1 MDKKVQQ
8 SSISEV
14 LKSLNK
20 IDGHAGAKLVKD
32 VGDPPFWLSTGDDIF
47 DIIISNR
54 KYGGIAG
61 GRITQLNG
69 LQSSGKSLV
78 CAHLVKSCQQQGGIP
93 VYIDTQSAISW
104 QFMQA
109 IGVDIQN
116 IIYYDSLNTV
126 QKIYKAVQE
135 IMYAVRLQM
144 PDKPLLIIIDSL
156 SAAVTQ
162 AQMQNKE
169 YQNKGYLAAIKAKM
183 NSQALAKLAP
193 MVHIQNVALVI
204 TSQVRTDMDQL
215 NPYMDAYKSSSG
227 GMALPFYASSQIRLA
242 KKGKIKEKI
251 NGVQTI
257 VGVRTKARI
266 DKSRLG
272 PAYRECEFDVYYMS
286 GIDNYTNWLQVLKKY
301 ELVKKGATS
310 KNVIITYKG
319 EQIKIPGTFQQT
331 IKQNKQLR
339 QRVYDII
346 SQMLILKYKEHD
358 YSIQS
363 VRTIEQEK

>member
-8 SSISEV
+8 SNISEV

-61 GRITQLNG
+61 GRISQLNG

-93 VYIDTQSAISW
+93 FYIDTQSAISW

-135 IMYAVRLQM
+135 LMYAVRLQM

-162 AQMQNKE
+162 AQMQNKQ
-169 YQNKGYLAAIKAKM
+169 YQNKGYLSAIKGKM

-204 TSQVRTDMDQL
+204 TSQVRTDMDQA

-227 GMALPFYASSQIRLA
+227 GIALPFYASSQIRLT

-319 EQIKIPGTFQQT
+319 EQIKIPATFQQT

-358 YSIQS
+358 YSVQS